1 MKKQK
6 SVLMVVAKYPATF
19 GHTSVINY
27 LCKELNELGY
37 RAAIGAFSFDSDP
50 PFGIEKIKLSK
61 RKLLTTGISYLD
73 FDIIQAHQGRVL
85 YYLCTIKPT
94 KPILFHYHGASN
106 KIQETNFKLVMLIY
120 RNKISKITSVSYAG
134 INQMK
139 RLVKD
144 ISAEVIY
151 NGVDTK
157 LFNPDLPTPHKKG
170 TPQLLFVSGLRKY
183 KKTKILIESMPSILE
198 KFPDA
203 HLQIVG
209 EGEDYTVLE
218 NIIKEKKLNN
228 RIELIGKIDHDEL
241 IFYYSSCDLYISAS
255 TFEVCPVPTL
265 EAMACGKPLALSD
278 IEPHREMINASKAGK
293 IFSKSEPT
301 EISMVVSEVFQDK
314 NNLGI
319 LGRKFAESHDWTV
332 ISKQMAEI
340 FESV

>member
-27 LCKELNELGY
+27 LCRDLNKLGY

-106 KIQETNFKLVMLIY
+106 KIQETNFKFAMWRY

-139 RLVKD
+139 QLVKD
-144 ISAEVIY
+144 ISAEVVY

-198 KFPDA
+198 RFPDA

-265 EAMACGKPLALSD
+265 EAMACGKPLVLSN
-278 IEPHREMINASKAGK
+278 IEPHQEMINISKAGK
-293 IFSKSEPT
+293 IFSKSNPE
-301 EISMVVSEVFQDK
+301 EILTVVSEVFQDQK
-314 NNLGI
+314 SLGT
-319 LGRKFAESHDWTV
+319 LGRKFTVAHDWSI